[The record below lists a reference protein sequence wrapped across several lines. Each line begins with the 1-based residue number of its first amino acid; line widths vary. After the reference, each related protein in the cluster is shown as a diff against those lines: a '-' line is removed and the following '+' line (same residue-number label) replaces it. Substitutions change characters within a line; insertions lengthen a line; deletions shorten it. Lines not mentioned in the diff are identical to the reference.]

1 MVEWR
6 QRRWYTRAM
15 ALVPGLDILDAARKG
30 GYGVGAFNT
39 NDMEIT
45 QAILEA
51 AEETRSPVLLALS
64 EGALSYGGDI
74 LVDICKVM
82 GEHASVPVAIHLDH
96 GSSFASCM
104 RAIRYGFTS
113 VMIDK
118 SHEDE
123 AANIAETRR
132 VVEAAHA
139 VGVTVEAEIGRLGGV
154 EEHVVVSEEDVILTK
169 PDEAERFVEASGAD
183 YLAIAIGTSHGA
195 NKGTGRP
202 FIDHQRIRD
211 IAARIPHPLVMHGA
225 SGVPTPLVER
235 LNAAGGRLADASGI
249 HNDDVSQAV
258 TEGIA
263 KINTDTDLRL
273 AFTTR
278 VREVLAAKPGEFD
291 PRKILGPAREEM
303 KALVRARMDLF
314 QSSGKA

>member
-1 MVEWR
+1 
-6 QRRWYTRAM
+6 M
-15 ALVPGLDILDAARKG
+15 ALVPGLDILRAARDG

-51 AEETRSPVLLALS
+51 AEESRSPVMVALS
-64 EGALSYGGDI
+64 EGALSYGGPL
-74 LVDICKVM
+74 LVDLVTTM
-82 GEHASVPVAIHLDH
+82 AGEVRVPVAIHLDH
-96 GSSFASCM
+96 GSSFDSCM

-118 SHEDE
+118 SHEAE
-123 AANIAETRR
+123 ADNIRETRR

-154 EEHVVVSEEDVILTK
+154 EEHVVVSEEDAILTK
-169 PDEAERFVEASGAD
+169 PDEAERFVEASGVD

-195 NKGTGRP
+195 NKGKGRP
-202 FIDHQRIRD
+202 YIDHKRIQEIAQRI
-211 IAARIPHPLVMHGA
+211 PQPLVMHGA
-225 SGVPTPLVER
+225 SGVPAELVAR
-235 LNAAGGRLADASGI
+235 FNAAGGELSGASGI

-278 VREVLAAKPGEFD
+278 VREVLRDTPAQFD

-303 KALVRARMDLF
+303 KALVRARLELF
-314 QSSGKA
+314 GSVDRA

>member
-1 MVEWR
+1 MDAR
-6 QRRWYTRAM
+6 YTPPM
-15 ALVPGLDILDAARKG
+15 PLVSGLDILAPARVH

-45 QAILEA
+45 QAVLEA

-64 EGALSYGGDI
+64 EGALRYGGPT
-74 LVDICKVM
+74 LVDLVTRM
-82 GEHASVPVAIHLDH
+82 AAGASVPVAVHLDH

-104 RAIRYGFTS
+104 RAIRSGFTS

-123 AANIAETRR
+123 ASNIRETSR

-139 VGVTVEAEIGRLGGV
+139 VGVSVEAEIGRLGGV
-154 EEHVVVSEEDVILTK
+154 EEHVVVSAEEAFLTR
-169 PDEAERFVEASGAD
+169 PEEAERFMAATGAD
-183 YLAIAIGTSHGA
+183 ALAVAIGTSHGA

-202 FIDHQRIRD
+202 YIDHERIRA
-211 IAARIPHPLVMHGA
+211 IAQRVPSPLVMHGA
-225 SGVPTPLVER
+225 SGVPDPLVAR
-235 LNAAGGRLADASGI
+235 FRAAGGALDNASGI
-249 HNDDVSQAV
+249 HVDDVRQAV

-263 KINTDTDLRL
+263 KVNTDTDLRL

-278 VREVLAAKPGEFD
+278 VREVLAGSPAEFD
-291 PRKILGPAREEM
+291 PRKILGPARDEM
-303 KALVRARMDLF
+303 RQLVKDRLELFGSVGRA
-314 QSSGKA
+314 